1 MENLPKKMD
10 NLMIQT
16 LRPSSRTKAKNTS
29 PDDKKQP
36 HICRGQNY
44 YNCPLATG
52 YVSFNNW
59 GYLGMEGTNIAH
71 ESAIFAENYLKSWVA
86 GRIDR
91 CSVLTI
97 VALSTKGQIVCRS
110 QMPDELAVGILA
122 NQVTEVFAMVIFVVG
137 KAIEYHTTVHFLY
150 ILWLDL

>member
-1 MENLPKKMD
+1 MLLQYLAASGSK
-10 NLMIQT
+10 T
-16 LRPSSRTKAKNTS
+16 LA
-29 PDDKKQP
+29 
-36 HICRGQNY
+36 HAL
-44 YNCPLATG
+44 LAANSIKEKVAT
-52 YVSFNNW
+52 V
-59 GYLGMEGTNIAH
+59 LIDLIKD
-71 ESAIFAENYLKSWVA
+71 SATALFVHLDFCSDGNEVLKSWVA